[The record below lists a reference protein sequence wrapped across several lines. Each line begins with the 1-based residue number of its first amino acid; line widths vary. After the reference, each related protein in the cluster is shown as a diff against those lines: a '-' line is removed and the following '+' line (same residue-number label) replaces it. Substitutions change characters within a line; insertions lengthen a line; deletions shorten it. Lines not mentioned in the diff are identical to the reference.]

1 MVNFNNENYTNTE
14 STCQLTI
21 WKIFML
27 LENKYVNNAFKF
39 VFTKIDGM
47 ELPIVSYKI
56 KYNQLKTI
64 KRISFN

>member
-47 ELPIVSYKI
+47 ELPIVSHKI